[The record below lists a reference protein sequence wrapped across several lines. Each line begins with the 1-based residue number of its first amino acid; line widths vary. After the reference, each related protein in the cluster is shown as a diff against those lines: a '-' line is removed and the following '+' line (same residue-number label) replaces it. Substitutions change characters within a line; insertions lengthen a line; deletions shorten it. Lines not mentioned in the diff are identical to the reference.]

1 MSPDEVVGSR
11 DGCCH
16 SIAESTVDA
25 HTSLLTNF
33 AIFLVTLLLFG
44 NSKKKTGNAFSDA
57 LLKSRFQN
65 FTDDAAN
72 KKPTFCADF

>member
-33 AIFLVTLLLFG
+33 AIFLVTLLFFG
-44 NSKKKTGNAFSDA
+44 NSKKKNRKRFLRRAAKVTFS
-57 LLKSRFQN
+57 KFHG
-65 FTDDAAN
+65 
-72 KKPTFCADF
+72 